1 MNVVVRRPITELDY
15 SLLTLL
21 YHWYNTGIYEEFK
34 EHSHSIVFLFHVY
47 WSVHCKVA

>member
-21 YHWYNTGIYEEFK
+21 YHWYNIGIYEEFMR
-34 EHSHSIVFLFHVY
+34 SLRNTLTLLFFFFMCIGV
-47 WSVHCKVA
+47 